1 MKAVNPDIS
10 VAPQIQP
17 EDVAAL
23 AQQGFKSVICN
34 RPDGEAPDQPDFEA
48 VRAAASEQGLEFRY
62 LPIVGGNFGAGDIQ
76 TFTQLMEDLPK
87 PVLAYCRSG
96 TRSIALWALCE
107 AQTRPVAE
115 VLADTSAAGYNI
127 AGLFPPQPGS

>member
-1 MKAVNPDIS
+1 MKAVNPDLS

-17 EDVAAL
+17 EDVAVL
-23 AQQGFKSVICN
+23 AAQGFKSLICN
-34 RPDGEAPDQPDFEA
+34 RPDGEAPDQPEFEA
-48 VRAAASEQGLEFRY
+48 MKTAAAEQGLEIRY
-62 LPIVGGNFGAGDIQ
+62 LPIVGGNFGADDIE
-76 TFTQLMEDLPK
+76 TFTQMMTDLPK

-96 TRSIALWALCE
+96 TRSIALWALSE
-107 AQTRPVAE
+107 ARSRPVAD